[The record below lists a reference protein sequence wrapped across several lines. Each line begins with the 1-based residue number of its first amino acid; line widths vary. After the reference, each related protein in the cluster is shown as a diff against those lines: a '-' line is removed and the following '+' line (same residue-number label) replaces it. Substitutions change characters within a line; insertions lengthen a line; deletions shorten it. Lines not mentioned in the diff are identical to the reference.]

1 MGPSGPDHT
10 DPIARGPEHGNDNN
24 DIDNDNDKKD
34 FYVNS
39 DLVKTRVHLGPIQVL
54 SHV

>member
-1 MGPSGPDHT
+1 MGPN
-10 DPIARGPEHGNDNN
+10 ARGPEHGGENN
-24 DIDNDNDKKD
+24 ED
-34 FYVNS
+34 VNFDT